1 MFNWQRNLKF
11 RVQSYPKLAAWKSK
25 ALPYLKKEEGW
36 NNLFWQIIRT
46 YEKSARDSARA
57 VNVFSRGRIRLSAIV
72 TPSSFLLLSHGS
84 KEAVHAL
91 SDYIKRKQWSLAGV
105 SGPKDVVGQFLSLLN
120 QKEGKKPFL
129 SQREFTL
136 FQTKQRFPLDSLSA
150 YQIYQ
155 VGDAEWPRARIWAQ
169 QFAAEADPP
178 MNLAAITQMAKQM
191 HTSQNLFILKNRE
204 NTTCGMAG
212 FGRSTGRYQVINM
225 VYVPPALRRQ
235 GMAKALIQRMM
246 VQSRKSGY
254 SACLLFSEWRRKRN
268 LYDTMGCKK
277 LGQFVEYDLV

>member
-1 MFNWQRNLKF
+1 M
-11 RVQSYPKLAAWKSK
+11 QSYPRLTAWKSK

-36 NNLFWQIIRT
+36 NNLFWQIIRA
-46 YEKSARDSARA
+46 YEKSAQEKARA
-57 VNVFSRGRIRLSAIV
+57 VNIFSRGRIQLSAIV

-84 KEAVHAL
+84 REAVHAL

-120 QKEGKKPFL
+120 QKDGQKPFL

-136 FQTKQRFPLDSLSA
+136 FQTKERFPLTDLSD
-150 YQIYQ
+150 YQICQ

-178 MNLAAITQMAKQM
+178 MNLAAITQMAKLM

-204 NTTCGMAG
+204 NNPCGMAG
-212 FGRSTGRYQVINM
+212 FGRSTDRYQVINM
-225 VYVPPALRRQ
+225 VYVPSDLRGQ
-235 GMAKALIQRMM
+235 GMAKALIQGMM

-254 SACLLFSEWRRKRN
+254 SACLLFSEWRGGRN
-268 LYDTMGCKK
+268 LYETMGCKK
-277 LGQFVEYDLV
+277 LGQFAEYDLV

>member
-1 MFNWQRNLKF
+1 
-11 RVQSYPKLAAWKSK
+11 VQSYPKLAAWKSK

-46 YEKSARDSARA
+46 YEKSARDRARA
-57 VNVFSRGRIRLSAIV
+57 VNIFSRGRIRLSAIV

-84 KEAVHAL
+84 RGAVHAL
-91 SDYIKRKQWSLAGV
+91 SDYIMRKQWKLAGV
-105 SGPKDVVGQFLSLLN
+105 SGPKDVVGQFLSLL
-120 QKEGKKPFL
+120 QKKDGETLFL
-129 SQREFTL
+129 SVREFTL
-136 FQTKQRFPLDSLSA
+136 FQTKERFPLANLSD
-150 YQIYQ
+150 YQICQ

-169 QFAAEADPP
+169 QFATEADPP

-191 HTSQNLFILKNRE
+191 HTSQNLFIVKNRE
-204 NTTCGMAG
+204 NTPCGMAG

-225 VYVPPALRRQ
+225 VYVPPALRGQ
-235 GMAKALIQRMM
+235 GMAKALIQGMM

-254 SACLLFSEWRRKRN
+254 SACLLFSEWRGERN
-268 LYDTMGCKK
+268 LYETMGCKK